1 MDNLDDVLLEPI
13 QVEQL
18 IAGDLAWECFCLG
31 KEGAANSW
39 CIYCM
44 LGPQQWSI
52 PNHDRGQCWTMED
65 LNEMA
70 DSDKKGAKRM
80 GVKRRSYFPWIPL
93 KNYIL
98 PILHLCIGLGN
109 DVIDYFGFLVEWR
122 LTKLSDEEKRWKNR
136 VDELNVLIP
145 NQRKVV
151 NDWKAGNH
159 GKRRTALMA
168 LRRSRAPSNGGNG
181 LNHDEVDELAA
192 LDATFEA
199 MGKLRDTL
207 IAERKSL
214 NTKIDAKHEERR
226 RPPEGV
232 QKTWYLEMERIYR
245 KHGVKREDYHKRK
258 FQGRPLKEI
267 MKKAEA
273 IFTDAKTMLREFKD
287 DSVADIDAKID
298 ETCDEMISLLRSW
311 GEVFRVFYAKKPSVA
326 DKVKF
331 KSDMAAA
338 VAKHRA
344 LRAKVDDNN
353 DTPKLHYAE
362 DHGLEAIENHPD
374 LCLCLEEWVEQFHQ
388 TERKKVEEK
397 CKFEKDP
404 EKHAQLAARKRAGM
418 NNADIMAQCRDTKRP
433 RRGPYKKR

>member
-1 MDNLDDVLLEPI
+1 
-13 QVEQL
+13 
-18 IAGDLAWECFCLG
+18 
-31 KEGAANSW
+31 
-39 CIYCM
+39 
-44 LGPQQWSI
+44 
-52 PNHDRGQCWTMED
+52 

-145 NQRKVV
+145 NQQKVV

-258 FQGRPLKEI
+258 SQGRPLKEI

-311 GEVFRVFYAKKPSVA
+311 GEVFRVFYAKKPSAA